1 MSDWEQI
8 AEYIHNAMQAVEQ
21 THEAGRELREKPN
34 HTNFDAFRTRM
45 DELHQRLTTLKS
57 MLEHENVVFL
67 DELADALSKAFGG
80 KPAEYHHIEQYG
92 EKIEP

>member
-21 THEAGRELREKPN
+21 THEAGQELRKNPN
-34 HTNFDAFRTRM
+34 HANFDAFRAQM
-45 DELHQRLTTLKS
+45 EELHQRLAALKT

-67 DELADALSKAFGG
+67 DELADALSRAFGG
-80 KPAEYHHIEQYG
+80 KPAEYRHIEQYG